1 MSDTLWE
8 FQEIFE
14 GHCRD
19 LKSLS
24 ELVEF
29 MGPHL
34 YSQAIFT
41 GSIELIFS
49 VSPQNLIG
57 RFLFPFCSQPK
68 LCSPSCF
75 RSVALLGPVLN

>member
-14 GHCRD
+14 GHCRE

-29 MGPHL
+29 MGPIYIHKL
-34 YSQAIFT
+34 YSL
-41 GSIELIFS
+41 G
-49 VSPQNLIG
+49 
-57 RFLFPFCSQPK
+57 
-68 LCSPSCF
+68 
-75 RSVALLGPVLN
+75 ALS